1 LEQEELIDIK
11 PTLKSGLDFVIE
23 QSDYLTGIHIL
34 MPYIEELIRRIVKK
48 AGKVE
53 VVLEQHKTKFFRCIM
68 LDGLLE
74 NENVKE
80 VIGVDFQKSLKV
92 LLTDRDQVNLRNELL
107 HGRLPSDKINEAETV
122 FVSYCILKL
131 LKILKDFRKEI
142 PQ

>member
-1 LEQEELIDIK
+1 MEQEELIDIK

>member
-1 LEQEELIDIK
+1 
-11 PTLKSGLDFVIE
+11 
-23 QSDYLTGIHIL
+23 